1 MALREGEEV
10 DFRSLETLRRELE
23 RKNAQLEAQTRWLT
37 EIQNLSQALRRKLKL
52 EELLDKVAQAVQRS
66 LGFRRVLISLYDG
79 DHRMFIRKAQ
89 AGLSQEV
96 FQRFKEQRVPEDY
109 FFQFFQDE
117 HKISN
122 SYFINN
128 QEGAAAESD
137 LKMEGQSAQRT
148 SRYPDGY
155 LFTPLARDDGK
166 LLGVMSVD
174 GPLDGQE
181 PDAQTI
187 ALLELFAI
195 QAAQALQNLTLPE
208 PSRDPAKG
216 LDILYEISREIGR
229 FLDFDL
235 LLERIVEVVKAHL
248 ECQHCAIL
256 LWDEERKAWTE
267 GAPKSNSHALLAK
280 AAEAE
285 GLIQQVVE
293 KGRPA
298 FSAELGRH
306 QEGQK
311 SFETN
316 GVTAL
321 LPLKVQEKIIGL
333 LVMMNEGDTAF
344 GDRDAL
350 FWDALSDQVSMAL
363 GNAQVYQNAKQHSIT
378 DGLTKLF
385 NHRHFQERL
394 RDEESRSHRH
404 HRSFSVIMLD
414 IDFFKHYNDVCGHP
428 TGDKVLRI
436 IAQLIKAEIRDID
449 ILARYGGEEFA
460 IILTET
466 DKMGAWKVA
475 ERIRKKIGDYK
486 FPHGQL
492 QPQKRLTVSIGVA
505 SYPEDADNGK
515 DLVERADEAL
525 YTAKKSGRDQV
536 FVVGQSDEV
545 WWG

>member
-1 MALREGEEV
+1 MAQREGEKV
-10 DFRSLETLRRELE
+10 DFRSLDTLRQELE
-23 RKNAQLEAQTRWLT
+23 RKNAQLEAQTRWLS
-37 EIQNLSQALRRKLKL
+37 EIQNLSQVLGRQL
-52 EELLDKVAQAVQRS
+52 ELEDLLDQVAQAVQRS
-66 LGFRRVLISLYDG
+66 LGFRRVLISLYDR
-79 DHRMFIRKAQ
+79 DHHMFIRKAQ

-96 FQRFKEQRVPEDY
+96 FQRFKGQRVPEDY

-128 QEGAAAESD
+128 QQGTAPKSD
-137 LKMEGQSAQRT
+137 LKMEGQSAHRT
-148 SRYPDGY
+148 SRYPDGT
-155 LFTPLARDDGK
+155 LFTPLVRTDGK

-174 GPLDGQE
+174 GPLDGQG

-195 QAAQALQNLTLPE
+195 QATQALQNLTLPE
-208 PSRDPAKG
+208 PPRVPAKG
-216 LDILYEISREIGR
+216 LNILCEISREIGS
-229 FLDFDL
+229 FLEFDL
-235 LLERIVEVVKAHL
+235 LLERIVEVVKARL
-248 ECQHCAIL
+248 KCRQCAIL
-256 LWDEERKAWTE
+256 LWDEEREEWTE
-267 GAPKSNSHALLAK
+267 GAPKGDSRVLLAK
-280 AAEAE
+280 LAEAE

-293 KGRPA
+293 KGRPVI
-298 FSAELGRH
+298 SAELSLH
-306 QEGQK
+306 HKEEESSQK
-311 SFETN
+311 GGF
-316 GVTAL
+316 TAL
-321 LPLKVQEKIIGL
+321 LPLKVQEKLIGL
-333 LVMMNEGDTAF
+333 LMLMSQGDTAF
-344 GDRDAL
+344 GDYDEL
-350 FWDALSDQVSMAL
+350 FWGALSDQVSMAL
-363 GNAQVYQNAKQHSIT
+363 GNARAYQNAKQHSIT

-428 TGDKVLRI
+428 TGDKILRI

-466 DKMGAWKVA
+466 NKMGAWKVA

-525 YTAKKSGRDQV
+525 YTAKKSGRNQV
-536 FVVGQSDEV
+536 FVVGQNDEV